1 MSRRWF
7 LHLALLASSAGLALV
22 VAELVIRT
30 FDLAQTAGITIADAP
45 NFARIPGVFTPS
57 RRWRD
62 VGFAVRFD
70 ASIDSLGYR
79 GAERDQTTAANALR
93 IVFVGDSFAFGFG
106 VQDADAW
113 PAQLEASLAC
123 DRPVIVYNAGIP
135 GGSLPEAIAMADR
148 ARRLRPDAIVAELTV
163 ANDVRDLVGPTLW
176 SLMEARRRAGP
187 LRDFVLRTLP
197 HVGIWNLIRRVREDM
212 QARARMAA
220 SPEQLEAARSRY
232 AAMLEEWTTR
242 LRQEG
247 LPVVFA
253 VYPSVEMLGAGDHT
267 LQDWGLATAR
277 RAGLDPVDL
286 WPVLARDGRPD
297 DLYLVPRDAHPN
309 RAGYA
314 RAATATALAV
324 RSQVAAFAGCRV
336 EQR

>member
-7 LHLALLASSAGLALV
+7 LHLAVLATSAGLALV
-22 VAELVIRT
+22 VAELVVRA
-30 FDLAQTAGITIADAP
+30 FDLAPTAGITIADAP
-45 NFARIPGVFTPS
+45 TFARIPGVFTPS

-62 VGFAVRFD
+62 VGFTVRYD

-79 GAERDQTTAANALR
+79 GAERDPTTSANALR

-106 VQDADAW
+106 VQDEDTW
-113 PAQLEASLAC
+113 PAQLEAALAC
-123 DRPVIVYNAGIP
+123 DRPVVVYNAGIP

-148 ARRLRPDAIVAELTV
+148 ARPLRPHAIVAELT
-163 ANDVRDLVGPTLW
+163 ANDVRDLVGPTHW

-187 LRDFVLRTLP
+187 LRDLALRTLS
-197 HVGIWNLIRRVREDM
+197 HVGIWNLIRKVRDDM
-212 QARARMAA
+212 HSRALMASSA
-220 SPEQLEAARSRY
+220 EQLEAAQARY

-247 LPVVFA
+247 LPLVFA
-253 VYPSVEMLGAGDHT
+253 VYPSVEMLGAGDRT

-286 WPVLARDGRPD
+286 WPVLARGGRPD
-297 DLYLVPRDAHPN
+297 DLYLVPRDGHPN
-309 RAGYA
+309 RAGYTRAA
-314 RAATATALAV
+314 RATGLAV

-336 EQR
+336 E